1 MSSVQ
6 RKIKI
11 YLEDFGYMVMNL
23 DRKQLSFLITFF
35 SMSIVVLCLYN
46 IHLGGEEKEDE
57 YVVEMVLAE
66 EDIEELLE
74 KKEELER
81 EIEEID
87 PIKSHMAYNET
98 AKPSY
103 GNPEPLK
110 TLEELME
117 EKAAA
122 ENDSPNDLLSDPEYA
137 ERVKQLKKKREEAK
151 QKLGEKEA
159 QKKEFTNNLAKRR
172 TSVSYSL
179 VNRNSYR
186 LPPPIYTCIEG
197 GRVVVNIEVN
207 SSGNVI
213 DADFN
218 AKSSGTSNGC
228 LVDNAIAYA
237 LKAKFSSDSKA
248 SQKGT
253 ITYLFQGKAR

>member
-1 MSSVQ
+1 MT
-6 RKIKI
+6 
-11 YLEDFGYMVMNL
+11 LN
-23 DRKQLSFLITFF
+23 RKQLAFLITIF
-35 SMSIVVLCLYN
+35 SMSIIVLALYN
-46 IHLGGEEKEDE
+46 IHLGQDKEQDD
-57 YVVEMVLAE
+57 YVVEMMLE

-74 KKEELER
+74 EKEELEQ
-81 EIEEID
+81 EIEKAD

-110 TLEELME
+110 TLEELLE
-117 EKAAA
+117 EKLAS
-122 ENDSPNDLLSDPEYA
+122 ENSEDSNEQLTDSEYA
-137 ERVKQLKKKREEAK
+137 ERVKELKKKRQEAK
-151 QKLGEKEA
+151 QMLGEKEA

-179 VNRNSYR
+179 VNRSNYR

-197 GRVVVNIEVN
+197 GKVVINIQVDAM
-207 SSGNVI
+207 GNVV
-213 DADFN
+213 DADYN

-228 LVDNAIAYA
+228 LIDNAIAYA
-237 LKAKFSSDSKA
+237 LKAKFSSGEKSV
-248 SQKGT
+248 QKGT